1 MSRWSRLPRSV
12 RLLVVA
18 ALFGSPG
25 GAEVVPVA
33 TAAELIDAID
43 DASPGDV
50 ITLAPGVYDLD
61 QNLLCDTAGTST
73 DSIVVRAATLGDA
86 FLRFDAVEGFKVS
99 APWWRFENLDIQ
111 GVCAVHSDCE
121 HAFHLFG
128 DAEFTVIRHNRL
140 HDYNAQIKSNG
151 CCAPGS
157 FVFPDDVLVEWN
169 ELWNA
174 TERQTSNPV
183 TPIDIVGGRR
193 WIVRGN
199 YIHDHEK
206 GQGDHISYAAFL
218 KGNSRDGLFER
229 NLVVCERLHTG
240 GVRLGLSF
248 GGGGSGPD
256 SLCEDGTCTPEH
268 QGGVMRNNVIL
279 HCPADV
285 GIYLNEAANV
295 QVHHNL
301 LYDNTGIDVRFAAS
315 VVDLRYNVLSDQ
327 IRNRDGGV
335 SSETGNLELVSDA
348 TFAAWYADP
357 EAGDFSLV
365 DGGQLVD
372 QALPLVSV
380 PDDWCGHPR
389 DDGAPDRGPFE
400 YAGAACDTTEPGGG
414 FGLLFTDGFESG
426 DGTGWSASEP

>member
-1 MSRWSRLPRSV
+1 
-12 RLLVVA
+12 
-18 ALFGSPG
+18 
-25 GAEVVPVA
+25 
-33 TAAELIDAID
+33 
-43 DASPGDV
+43 
-50 ITLAPGVYDLD
+50 
-61 QNLLCDTAGTST
+61 
-73 DSIVVRAATLGDA
+73 
-86 FLRFDAVEGFKVS
+86 
-99 APWWRFENLDIQ
+99 
-111 GVCAVHSDCE
+111 VHADCE

-128 DAEFTVIRHNRL
+128 DAEFIVIRHNRL
-140 HDYNAQIKSNG
+140 HDFNAQIKSNG
-151 CCAPGS
+151 CCTPGS

-193 WIVRGN
+193 WIVRAN

-240 GVRLGLSF
+240 GIRLGLSF

-256 SLCEDGTCTPEH
+256 SLCEDGSCSPEH
-268 QGGVMRNNVIL
+268 QNGVMRNNIIL

-365 DGGQLVD
+365 DGSQLVG
-372 QALPLVSV
+372 QALPLASV
-380 PDDWCGHPR
+380 PDDWCGHSR
-389 DDGAPDRGPFE
+389 DDGAPDRGPVE
-400 YAGAACDTTEPGGG
+400 HDGAACNTTEPGGG

-426 DGTGWSASEP
+426 DTAGWSSKEP